1 MSGGAEVVPLDPR
14 RQKLGGSTIGAAVGV
29 DPYCSP
35 IRLWLEMTGRIER
48 PETEAMYLG
57 RLLEPA
63 VLIALQ
69 ERGYNANAA
78 KGEVL
83 TAKAAPWIEGH
94 PDAWADGAVVEL
106 KCAGYAVDHLS
117 PAHEAQVQTYMWLAD
132 TDEAIVAYLGGLRLD
147 VFHVSRDEWA
157 MEVMR
162 RLGQEFMQHVYA
174 DSQPPVTGHDDD
186 RASLLLAHPEAQRWP
201 IRETKEV
208 REARKE
214 LAKLLEAEKAR
225 KQRIEHLRSVI
236 TSHMGEADTLL
247 NREGDPVAKWT
258 NVTSHRCDTT
268 ALKAAAPEVWAE
280 FATETHTR
288 RFVLT

>member
-1 MSGGAEVVPLDPR
+1 MSAEVVPLDPR
-14 RQKLGGSTIGAAVGV
+14 RQKLGGSTIGAAAGV

-35 IRLWLEMTGRIER
+35 IRLWLEITGRIER
-48 PETEAMYLG
+48 AETQAMYLG

-63 VLIALQ
+63 VFIALQ
-69 ERGYNANAA
+69 EQGYPAERWTGPALA
-78 KGEVL
+78 VKSE
-83 TAKAAPWIEGH
+83 PWLEGH
-94 PDAWADGAVVEL
+94 PDGTSDGAIVEV
-106 KCAGYAVDHLS
+106 KCAGHAIDALR

-147 VFHVSRDEWA
+147 VFHVSRDDWA
-157 MEVMR
+157 IGTLR
-162 RLGQEFMQHVYA
+162 KLGAEFMRHVYT

-186 RASLLLAHPEAQRWP
+186 RAALLAAHPEGQAWP

-214 LAKLLEAEKAR
+214 LAALLYAEKER
-225 KQRIEHLRSVI
+225 KKRIEHLRSVI
-236 TSHMGEADTLL
+236 TGHMGEASELVNRDGDT
-247 NREGDPVAKWT
+247 VATWR
-258 NVTSHRCDTT
+258 NVTSKRLDTT
-268 ALKAAAPEVWAE
+268 ALKEAAPKVWAE